1 MLSMNNSTK
10 HMLEFVEEGANAYL
24 LKETSPDELEEAIQ
38 QVMSKGNYMNE
49 NLSEAFFNSL
59 QKNESQKA
67 LSTELSSR
75 EVEVLQLICEEKTNA
90 EIAEMLFLSSRRVEN
105 HRRHLLEK
113 TDSRNTAGSVKYA
126 IQKNLI

>member
-1 MLSMNNSTK
+1 
-10 HMLEFVEEGANAYL
+10 MLEFVEEGANAYL